1 MSEMKNIMIKIFK
14 SVDDI
19 NSRPDVI
26 SKNSWIGGYDLE
38 FYKNV
43 S

>member
-1 MSEMKNIMIKIFK
+1 MLEMKNVVIKIFK

-19 NSRPDVI
+19 NSTLDII
-26 SKNSWIGGYDLE
+26 SKNSWIGGYYLE
-38 FYKNV
+38 FHKNA